1 MRILVHDFGAYPFTV
16 QLSRQLAA
24 RGHDVRYLYHEEGD
38 SIQGDVQ
45 MRADDPPTFSTV
57 GIAEKTPGHR
67 RSFARRLLH
76 DFTYSG
82 LLADEARA
90 FEPDIVLSADCPL
103 ISQAALHR
111 ACKASGATFVFW
123 LQDLIGVAL
132 QAVLGRK
139 NAVLGRAASKP
150 FRMLESKLL
159 RESDEVLA
167 ISPAFVDYV
176 ENLGH
181 VEGEVHLLPNWAP
194 LASKTELETTGS
206 WGSHLGLPNGPRVLY
221 AGTLGLKHDPS
232 LLADFAIHV
241 KSTGG
246 HVVVVSEGSGRNLL
260 ESLKTERRISNL
272 YLLDYEPIER
282 VPAMLA
288 SADVLVAILDED
300 ASSFSV
306 PSKVLSYLSVGRP
319 VLTVMPA
326 GNFAAQTVVRAK
338 AGFATENSDPEHT
351 LKRLGQLMSQAEL
364 RREMGAN
371 ARAFAEQEF
380 CIDHITDLVEQF
392 CGIAP
397 VVDVTTQ
404 SSPFT
409 ATPATS
415 TIEQLRS
422 AS

>member
-16 QLSRQLAA
+16 QLSRELAE
-24 RGHDVRYLYHEEGD
+24 RGHEVRYLYHEEGD

-67 RSFARRLLH
+67 RSFARRLKH

-82 LLADEARA
+82 LLADEALA
-90 FEPDIVLSADCPL
+90 FAPDVVLSADCPL

-111 ACKASGATFVFW
+111 ACQASGAKFVFW
-123 LQDLIGVAL
+123 LQDVIGVAL
-132 QAVLGRK
+132 EAVLGRK
-139 NAVLGRAASKP
+139 NRHLGRLASKP
-150 FRMLESKLL
+150 FRVLESKLL
-159 RESDEVLA
+159 KASDEVLA

-176 ENLGH
+176 ENLGPLS
-181 VEGEVHLLPNWAP
+181 GEVHLLPNWAP
-194 LASKTELETTGS
+194 LTPQRELATIGH
-206 WGSHLGLPNGPRVLY
+206 WGDHLGLPDGPRVLY

-232 LLADFAIHV
+232 LLADFAVHIE
-241 KSTGG
+241 SNGG
-246 HVVVVSEGSGRNLL
+246 HVVVVSEGSGRELL
-260 ESLKTERRISNL
+260 EALKAERRISNL

-300 ASSFSV
+300 ASTFSV

-326 GNFAAQTVVRAK
+326 GNFAAQTVVRAE
-338 AGFATENSDPEHT
+338 AGFATENSDPKDT
-351 LKRLGQLMSQAEL
+351 LDQLERLISQPKL
-364 RREMGAN
+364 RRTMGAN

-380 CIDHITDLVEQF
+380 CIDHITDQVEQF
-392 CGIAP
+392 CGIDP
-397 VVDVTTQ
+397 VVDVT
-404 SSPFT
+404 SESPIT
-409 ATPATS
+409 EPT
-415 TIEQLRS
+415 EQLRS